1 MKSILVVDDAKSMRE
16 LVKGILENEG
26 YSVVTA
32 ADGVE
37 GLALAREKRFDAA
50 VVDLHMPNMNGISMV
65 DKIRRGTESTDAA
78 VLMLTTETSDYRKQK
93 ARGVGANGWLS
104 KPFDPP
110 RLVSAVN
117 KLIEKHEKA
126 S

>member
-78 VLMLTTETSDYRKQK
+78 VLMLTTETSDYRKQRR
-93 ARGVGANGWLS
+93 AESEQTAGCRNLLI
-104 KPFDPP
+104 PP
-110 RLVSAVN
+110 AWSAPSTSSSRN
-117 KLIEKHEKA
+117 TRKA

>member
-16 LVKGILENEG
+16 MVKAILENEG

-32 ADGVE
+32 SDGVE
-37 GLALAREKRFDAA
+37 GLALAKDNRFDAA

-65 DKIRRGTESTDAA
+65 SKIRRGSGESSDAA

-93 ARGVGANGWLS
+93 ARGAGANGWLS

-117 KLIEKHEKA
+117 KLIEKHG
-126 S
+126 